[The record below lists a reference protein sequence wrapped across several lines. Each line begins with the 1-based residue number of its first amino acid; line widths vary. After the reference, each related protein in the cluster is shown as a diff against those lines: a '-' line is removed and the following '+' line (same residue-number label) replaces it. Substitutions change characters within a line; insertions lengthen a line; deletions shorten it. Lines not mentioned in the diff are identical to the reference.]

1 MTKLQVKIH
10 NAATGEEETR
20 EMNSEEIAIYEA
32 RKQESLES
40 DRQKAEA
47 QALRASA
54 NSKLAALG
62 LTPEEIAAI
71 TA

>member
-10 NAATGEEETR
+10 NASTGEEETR
-20 EMNSEEIAIYEA
+20 EMNSKEIAIYEA

-47 QALRASA
+47 QALRDSA
-54 NSKLAALG
+54 NEKLAALG